1 MLIIFVII
9 IFNFIEKHHRPK
21 LFLNQSLKNKIKLDL
36 EDYKQIVNQSPLY
49 FLKISKDFR
58 VLFVNDSF
66 LNDFNYTE
74 EEVIGKNAKDFGME
88 ERIYKTWYMYY
99 TKVFESGEPEIF
111 ETNVTKS
118 GNHYKTFIF
127 PVFDD
132 EGNVDH
138 LDLYLSNITNLK
150 LVEDERDYIFNFSL
164 DMFALQTIDGE
175 FIKVN
180 PSWRDI
186 LNYSDDKLLGTNW
199 LDYIHPED
207 KQRSETKQKDLHNFN
222 FVVSHE
228 SRFRNKDG
236 DYVWLEWNCIPI
248 KNKNIVVSVVRDI
261 TNWKVVNQK
270 LTESEKR
277 YRDIVESANYLLF
290 STDLEGNMLQ
300 MNKPGHKISEYGQ
313 QDLSEKN
320 LLDLVHP
327 NHLETVRSHY
337 EKFLAK
343 ENDSNWI
350 EFPIV
355 TKNGNTVWL
364 YQNSNIIYENFEP
377 ARIDH
382 ISRDITARKNAEENL
397 RNSESMLRN
406 VVNSS
411 SEIILVVDKKGNLID
426 GNETAFKFLDIDNQ
440 NLLGK
445 NISDLLFD
453 DESKDI
459 INNIL
464 QNDFVNRKS
473 MISIILHDRS
483 EHILKVN
490 SAELSENDNGNFLL
504 FLTDLSE
511 INRTKIITETL
522 FKISREANLSRNL
535 DALYAKIH
543 TNLLEIVNATNFAV
557 GYIDEANKK
566 INFPYFYDE
575 TEDDFESIDI
585 SDDISLTYQ
594 VIKNRKPMVLNEEQV
609 RLHIGNHESMY
620 GSVCKSWL
628 GVPLMIGD
636 DIYGVLMVQ
645 DYHVENAY
653 GESDVQ
659 ILSSVSEILASTI
672 SKFKYQEDLKE
683 LNKNLE
689 RIVTKRTEQ
698 LEKTL
703 ENLSY
708 ENEERKST
716 QAELQR
722 TQEELQVSLENEKE
736 LNLIKTRFI
745 QMVSHEYRTP
755 LTVILSSSSL
765 LENYWA
771 NMSEE
776 QKKKQFSNIAH
787 SVSSMTNLLDDV
799 LMIGK
804 SEMNKK
810 LNIISFDLVN
820 SIKSI
825 TENIMF
831 IDNNKHKIEL
841 DIPNDLMIN
850 SDKRLVDHIVNN
862 LIMNAVKYSPRDK
875 SVHIKLAPN
884 NENKFVFVVEDKGI
898 GIPEEDLDAV
908 FDSFYRST
916 NTGSIEGTGL
926 GMSIVKKSVESL
938 KGTIELESEVSKG
951 TKVTVILPINSEN

>member
-1 MLIIFVII
+1 
-9 IFNFIEKHHRPK
+9 
-21 LFLNQSLKNKIKLDL
+21 LNQIFINKIKLDL
-36 EDYKQIVNQSPLY
+36 EDYKRIVNQSPLY
-49 FLKISKDFR
+49 YFKISKDFR
-58 VLFVNDSF
+58 ALYVNQSF

-74 EEVIGKNAKDFGME
+74 EDVLGKNAEDYGME
-88 ERIYKTWYMYY
+88 ESIYKTWYMYY

-111 ETNVTKS
+111 ETNITKS
-118 GNHYKTFIF
+118 GNHYKTYIF
-127 PVFDD
+127 PVLDNN
-132 EGNVDH
+132 GNVDH
-138 LDLYLSNITNLK
+138 LNLYLNNITNLK

-207 KQRSETKQKDLHNFN
+207 KQRSESRQNDLKNYN

-228 SRFRNKDG
+228 SRFRNKTG
-236 DYVWLEWNCIPI
+236 EYVWLEWNCIPI

-261 TNWKVVNQK
+261 SNWKVVNQK

-290 STDLEGNMLQ
+290 STDLEGKLLQ
-300 MNKPGHKISEYGQ
+300 MNKPGHKISEYDQ
-313 QDLSEKN
+313 EDLSNKN

-327 NHLETVRSHY
+327 DYKESVRKHY
-337 EKFLAK
+337 EKFIAK

-355 TKNGNTVWL
+355 TKNGKTVWL

-377 ARIDH
+377 ERIDH
-382 ISRDITARKNAEENL
+382 ISRDITARKSAEENL
-397 RNSESMLRN
+397 RNSESMLRK

-445 NISDLLFD
+445 NFSDLLSD
-453 DESKDI
+453 DKSKDI

-464 QNDFVNRKS
+464 QNDFVNHER
-473 MISIILHDRS
+473 MINIILHDKS
-483 EHILKVN
+483 KHILKVN

-511 INRTKIITETL
+511 INRTKLITETL

-543 TNLLEIVNATNFAV
+543 TNLIEIVNATNFAV
-557 GYIDEANKK
+557 GYIDETNKK
-566 INFPYFYDE
+566 INFPYFHDE
-575 TEDDFESIDI
+575 TEDNFESIDI

-609 RLHIGNHESMY
+609 RSHIGGYEAMY

-653 GESDVQ
+653 GESDIQ

-672 SKFKYQEDLKE
+672 SKFKYQDDLKE

-716 QAELQR
+716 QAVLQR
-722 TQEELQVSLENEKE
+722 TQEELKVSLENEKE

-765 LENYWA
+765 LENYWS

-841 DIPNDLMIN
+841 DMPSDLMIK

-862 LIMNAVKYSPRDK
+862 LIMNAVKYSPRGK
-875 SVHIKLAPN
+875 PVYVTITLN
-884 NENKFVFVVEDKGI
+884 NENKFVFIVEDKGI

-908 FDSFYRST
+908 FDSFYRSS

-926 GMSIVKKSVESL
+926 GMSIVKKSVETL
-938 KGTIELESEVSKG
+938 RGTIELESEVSKG

>member
-1 MLIIFVII
+1 M
-9 IFNFIEKHHRPK
+9 
-21 LFLNQSLKNKIKLDL
+21 
-36 EDYKQIVNQSPLY
+36 
-49 FLKISKDFR
+49 
-58 VLFVNDSF
+58 FVNDSF
-66 LNDFNYTE
+66 LHDFNYTE
-74 EEVIGKNAKDFGME
+74 EEVIGKNAKDFE
-88 ERIYKTWYMYY
+88 LVERIYKTWYMYY

-164 DMFALQTIDGE
+164 DMFALQTIEGE

-207 KQRSETKQKDLHNFN
+207 KQRSETKQKDLNNFN
-222 FVVSHE
+222 FVVCHE
-228 SRFRNKDG
+228 TRFRNKDG

-261 TNWKVVNQK
+261 TNWKEVNQK
-270 LTESEKR
+270 LSESEKR

-300 MNKPGHKISEYGQ
+300 MNKPGHKISEYDQ
-313 QDLSEKN
+313 EDLSNKN

-327 NHLETVRSHY
+327 DYLETVRAHY

-343 ENDSNWI
+343 ENETNWI

-364 YQNSNIIYENFEP
+364 YQNSNVIYEKFEP
-377 ARIDH
+377 ERIDH
-382 ISRDITARKNAEENL
+382 ISRDITIRKDAEENL
-397 RNSESMLRN
+397 KKSESLLRN

-411 SEIILVVDKKGNLID
+411 SEIILVVDRKGRILD

-440 NLLGK
+440 NLIGK
-445 NISDLLFD
+445 NLRTCLADKSSEDLLD
-453 DESKDI
+453 NILTCKNDNTLQHI
-459 INNIL
+459 INIVL
-464 QNDFVNRKS
+464 QDKS
-473 MISIILHDRS
+473 KHELKISTS
-483 EHILKVN
+483 EYIN
-490 SAELSENDNGNFLL
+490 YENGNKLL
-504 FLTDLSE
+504 FLTDLTE
-511 INRTKIITETL
+511 INRTKLITETL
-522 FKISREANLSRNL
+522 FKISREANLSSNL
-535 DALYAKIH
+535 DRLYAKIH
-543 TNLLEIVNATNFAV
+543 TNLKDILNATNFAV
-557 GYIDEANKK
+557 GYIDDKNKK
-566 INFPYFYDE
+566 INFPYFVDE
-575 TEDDFESIDI
+575 TDDNFESIDI

-636 DIYGVLMVQ
+636 DLYGVLMVQ

-653 GESDVQ
+653 SESDVQ

-672 SKFKYQEDLKE
+672 SKFKYQDDLKE

-804 SEMNKK
+804 SELNKK

-841 DIPNDLMIN
+841 DIPNDFMIK

-875 SVHIKLAPN
+875 SVHVTLTSN
-884 NENKFVFVVEDKGI
+884 NENKFNFVVEDKGI

-938 KGTIELESEVSKG
+938 KGTIELESEVSIG
-951 TKVTVILPINSEN
+951 TKITVILPISSEN